1 MILALAAAFQVSI
14 APCDAI
20 ADSVATAAGE
30 HETALRLVA
39 RLESRCGRDFAAL
52 YRAGRA
58 LSRAARFDS
67 ANTYRPIRDASER
80 LLSRAIM
87 AQSGSAA
94 AWLEFSLLLRKRQGS
109 MLDAQRYLRRAV
121 GLAERRLDTI
131 PPPLLAEMYL
141 QLARDRQ
148 DWTDRLRWL
157 KDGNRLPAATVACSD
172 LGMFCENYTRPASFN
187 ELVRDARVLEP
198 NLDLRREELLETYN
212 RVLRY
217 DATSLAAALGRAR
230 ELALGEEWEPLAA
243 FSRRMRSRGEAWEFF
258 GMVEA
263 LARHRLNR
271 PFAADTL
278 FAAALAALPDSLRR
292 WYRPPAD
299 LNAIP
304 DFWARGRPLWLVPVN
319 ELELEYR
326 ARVTYALLAL
336 GDHESYVQGPETP
349 QGDALIR
356 YGWPHM
362 TSQFSRDASMILRGA
377 QLASALQAL
386 DCVPPD
392 LGRPG
397 GSRPACGAEDPA
409 PHDADFSGG
418 RWIVWTYALDRPS
431 MIFEI
436 RTGQRVPRYY
446 FDGPAR
452 EYAEQLRTRSPMTFE
467 SRLAPNTIGLPLQ
480 VARFRGET
488 PERTAAMFF
497 GVVPAQEMG
506 LPRTDSLATGLFLFR
521 AGAAEPIARSA
532 ARHVPG
538 AALLLTYNVP
548 LPAGRYSYSI
558 EAWSEAYGA
567 AALACDSLLAP
578 QWRPDSLMLSD
589 LLLADTIR
597 TPSSL
602 ARRWTELGAAGSPS
616 LAFVAGSNV
625 WIVWESYGLHGGDDR
640 IARYRVELALRDDAN
655 RPLAI
660 RLLERI
666 GLGRRPQRAT
676 ITLSWDAERPLADDD
691 QPVVEWARLELP
703 EGARGPYRLGV
714 TVTERGTGRSASA
727 ARLLT
732 IGRREER

>member
-1 MILALAAAFQVSI
+1 MILALAAAFQVST
-14 APCDAI
+14 APCAAI
-20 ADSVATAAGE
+20 ADSVAAAAGE
-30 HETALRLVA
+30 RETASRLVA
-39 RLESRCGRDFAAL
+39 RLESRCGRDFDAL

-67 ANTYRPIRDASER
+67 ADTYRPIRDASER

-94 AWLEFSLLLRKRQGS
+94 AWLELSLLLRKRQGS

-121 GLAERRLDTI
+121 GLAERRLDTM

-157 KDGNRLPAATVACSD
+157 KDGASLPAVTVACSN
-172 LGMFCENYTRPASFN
+172 LGVFCENYTRPASFN

-217 DATSLAAALGRAR
+217 DSTSVAAALGRAR
-230 ELALGEEWEPLAA
+230 EMALGEEWEPLSALA
-243 FSRRMRSRGEAWEFF
+243 RRLRGRGARWEFF

-271 PFAADTL
+271 LFSADAL
-278 FAAALAALPDSLRR
+278 FAATLPSLPDSLSR

-299 LNAIP
+299 LAAIP

-356 YGWPHM
+356 YGWPHIV
-362 TSQFSRDASMILRGA
+362 SQFSRDASKIVSAA
-377 QLASALQAL
+377 QLAEAIAMLECL
-386 DCVPPD
+386 PD
-392 LGRPG
+392 GGRSNP
-397 GSRPACGAEDPA
+397 RACGPA
-409 PHDADFSGG
+409 GGAPGDHDFSGG
-418 RWIVWTYALDRPS
+418 RWIVWTYAMDRPS

-452 EYAEQLRTRSPMTFE
+452 EYAEQLRQHTPMTFE
-467 SRLAPNTIGLPLQ
+467 SRLAPNTVGLPLQ

-521 AGAAEPIARSA
+521 AGGTEPIARSA

-567 AALACDSLLAP
+567 AALARDSLLAP

-597 TPSSL
+597 TPSSR

-640 IARYRVELALRDDAN
+640 IAGYRVELALRDDAN

-676 ITLSWDAERPLADDD
+676 ITLSWDAERPLADHD
-691 QPVVEWARLELP
+691 QPVVEWAQLELP

-727 ARLLT
+727 ERLLT
-732 IGRREER
+732 IGPREER